1 MAYFDFEGKSI
12 YYELHGEGRPLLLLN
27 GIMMSCGSWAEFVEP
42 LSAQNQL
49 ILLDML
55 DQGRSAKMTEA
66 YDHGIQIRL
75 VDALLDHLGL
85 EKVCVAGISY
95 GSEVGLEY
103 AIEHPERVERLM
115 LFNATAA
122 TGAWLNDVG
131 KAWNLAA
138 NDGES
143 YYYTSIPV
151 IYSPS
156 FFIEHNDWM
165 ERRKELLVP
174 IFNNPDFIQAMIRLT
189 NSSSNYDVRDRLDRV
204 ACPVLI
210 VSCQQDYLTPIEEQ
224 QYLARNI
231 KDSHYLVIQN
241 SGHASMY
248 EQPLLFTSLIL
259 GFANT
264 VKDKFNIV

>member
-122 TGAWLNDVG
+122 TGAWPNDVG

-138 NDGES
+138 NDGEK
-143 YYYTSIPV
+143 
-151 IYSPS
+151 
-156 FFIEHNDWM
+156 N
-165 ERRKELLVP
+165 
-174 IFNNPDFIQAMIRLT
+174 
-189 NSSSNYDVRDRLDRV
+189 
-204 ACPVLI
+204 
-210 VSCQQDYLTPIEEQ
+210 
-224 QYLARNI
+224 
-231 KDSHYLVIQN
+231 
-241 SGHASMY
+241 
-248 EQPLLFTSLIL
+248 
-259 GFANT
+259 
-264 VKDKFNIV
+264 

>member
-156 FFIEHNDWM
+156 WM

>member
-210 VSCQQDYLTPIEEQ
+210 AVSYTHLTLPTI
-224 QYLARNI
+224 A
-231 KDSHYLVIQN
+231 
-241 SGHASMY
+241 
-248 EQPLLFTSLIL
+248 
-259 GFANT
+259 
-264 VKDKFNIV
+264 

>member
-12 YYELHGEGRPLLLLN
+12 YFELHGEGRPLLLLN

-189 NSSSNYDVRDRLDRV
+189 NSSANYDVRDRLDRV

-210 VSCQQDYLTPIEEQ
+210 VSCQQDYLTPIE
-224 QYLARNI
+224 
-231 KDSHYLVIQN
+231 
-241 SGHASMY
+241 
-248 EQPLLFTSLIL
+248 
-259 GFANT
+259 
-264 VKDKFNIV
+264 